1 MKKILPVIV
10 IALLAAAGAIAQS
23 LKPLPKSVPPGDDD
37 VVKISTNLIQIDVTV
52 TDGKGKPIADLK
64 PEEIE
69 IYENGEKQKIT
80 NFSFISS
87 LRTSAQKPAV
97 SEKTGIPV
105 PQQVLR
111 PDQIRR
117 TIALVVD
124 DLSLSFESAFLTR
137 KALKKFVDEQMQEG
151 DLVAIIRTGA
161 GIGALQQFTS
171 DKRMLYAAIEKVKW
185 NPAGTGGVSA
195 FDPVQAAA
203 DTSLQGDPDETD
215 TFDLGSSARS
225 LQEFRNTVFS
235 TGTLG
240 ALKYV
245 VTGMG
250 ELPGRKSVILFS
262 DGFKLFETDENGM
275 PVSNIVLEF
284 LRELVDAANRSS
296 VVFYTIDGRGLV
308 STALTA
314 EDSVSSAEQI
324 VTATQARGAE
334 LLDTQEGLSYL
345 AEETGGFAVLN
356 NNDLSKGVRRVLD
369 DQSYYLVGYE
379 PNGATFDPAKR
390 KYNNLAVKVLRRGT
404 NVRYRSGFFNVP
416 DKPAGVLSPTNA
428 SPQAQLETALVSPFA
443 VSGID
448 LRLNALFG
456 SDAKKGAFVRSL
468 LHINAGDLKFTDEK
482 DGSKK
487 AVFEV
492 LAMSFGD
499 NGDIVDQLAKSH
511 TLILRGEAYKKVV
524 EDGFVYQFAFPVK
537 KAGAYQYRVAIRDA
551 QGGKI
556 GSASQFIE
564 VPNLG
569 KKHLA
574 TSSLV
579 IENVTAD
586 QWKKMSDATGVHP
599 PTNAMSDT
607 ALRRVRIGT
616 VLRYGLE
623 IYNARLDALKVPKL
637 ITKVRVFRDGKLVL
651 DGREMPVDPL
661 GQTDTQHVKTAGAL
675 AIGNKLLPGDYILQI
690 IVTDQLAKAKE
701 QVATQFVQFE
711 VIN

>member
-1 MKKILPVIV
+1 M
-10 IALLAAAGAIAQS
+10 IALLTATVAKAQS
-23 LKPLPKSVPPGDDD
+23 PKPVPQTTPPGDDD

-52 TDGKGKPIADLK
+52 TDGKGKPITDLK
-64 PEEIE
+64 PEEVE

-80 NFSFISS
+80 HFSFTSS
-87 LRTSAQKPAV
+87 VRAVAEKPV
-97 SEKTGIPV
+97 VTGKPGIPV
-105 PQQVLR
+105 PQQILR
-111 PDQIRR
+111 PDQIHR

-171 DKRMLYAAIEKVKW
+171 DRRMLYAAIEKVKW

-195 FDPVQAAA
+195 FAPVQGGNVTSDA
-203 DTSLQGDPDETD
+203 DADPDAIPD
-215 TFDLGSSARS
+215 IDPAASARS

-245 VTGMG
+245 VIGMG
-250 ELPGRKSVILFS
+250 QLPGRKSVILFS
-262 DGFKLFETDENGM
+262 DGFKLFETDENGI
-275 PVSNIVLEF
+275 PVSNLVLEF
-284 LRELVDAANRSS
+284 LRELVDAASRSS
-296 VVFYTIDGRGLV
+296 VVFYAVDARGLAN
-308 STALTA
+308 TALTA
-314 EDSVSSAEQI
+314 EDSISSAEDI
-324 VTATQARGAE
+324 GAATQARSE
-334 LLDTQEGLSYL
+334 QLLDTQEGLSYL

-379 PNGATFDPAKR
+379 PDSASFDPAKR
-390 KYNNLAVKVLRRGT
+390 KYNNLSVKVLRKGA
-404 NVRYRSGFFNVP
+404 NVRYRSGFFNVA
-416 DKPAGVLSPTNA
+416 DKPVGVLFPTTA
-428 SPQAQLETALVSPFA
+428 SPQAQLEMALVSPFA

-456 SDAKKGAFVRSL
+456 SDAKTGSFVRSL
-468 LHINAGDLKFTDEK
+468 LHINAGDLKFTDDK
-482 DGSKK
+482 DGTKK
-487 AVFEV
+487 AVFEI

-499 NGDIVDQLAKSH
+499 NGEIIDQLEKSY
-511 TLILRGEAYKKVV
+511 TLVLKSEAFKKVLD
-524 EDGFVYQFAFPVK
+524 EGFVYQFAFPVK

-579 IENVTAD
+579 IANVTAD
-586 QWKKMSDATGVHP
+586 QWRKMADTTGVHP

-623 IYNARLDALKVPKL
+623 IYNARLDTLKTPKL
-637 ITKVRVFRDGKLVL
+637 TTRVRVFRDGKLIL
-651 DGREMPVDPL
+651 DGKETPVEL
-661 GQTDTQHVKTAGAL
+661 QGQTDMQHLKTSGAL
-675 AIGNKLLPGDYILQI
+675 AIGTKLSPGDYILQI
-690 IVTDQLAKAKE
+690 IVTDRLAKSKE
-701 QVATQFVQFE
+701 QIATQFVQFE
-711 VIN
+711 VVE